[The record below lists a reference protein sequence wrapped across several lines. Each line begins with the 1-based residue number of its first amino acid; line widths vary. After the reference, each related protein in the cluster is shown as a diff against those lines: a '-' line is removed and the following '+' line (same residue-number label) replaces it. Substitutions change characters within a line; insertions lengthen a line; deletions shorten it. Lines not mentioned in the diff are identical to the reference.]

1 VKISNS
7 RILLTGASTGIGAA
21 LAHQLSQQGARLAL
35 VSRKTH
41 TYSLPNSLWI
51 SADLAL
57 PASREAAFQQATQFL
72 GGIDILINNAG
83 VGLYQPTKDVSPEN
97 WDYMAQLNLHA
108 PVHLTQLALPQM
120 LTRRTGAI
128 VNIASIAALTPLP
141 WFTLYSTTKAA
152 LLCYT
157 HGLRM
162 ELAHTG
168 VTAIAVCPGYVQTP
182 FQKNVLG
189 GRPPA
194 VLQSSKKFAISPEH
208 CARDICR
215 GIERNSRNVIT
226 PFSGHFLHLAYFFF
240 PTLIDKLYSRYN
252 RNLQEPAR

>member
-7 RILLTGASTGIGAA
+7 RIFLSGASTGIGAA
-21 LAHQLSQQGARLAL
+21 LALQLSQQGAHLAL

-41 TYSLPNSLWI
+41 SYALPNSIWI
-51 SADLAL
+51 SADLSKPEDRQRAV
-57 PASREAAFQQATQFL
+57 AEAIGFL
-72 GGIDILINNAG
+72 GTIDILINNAG
-83 VGLYQPTKDVSPEN
+83 VGLYQATKDVSSEN

-108 PVHLTQLALPQM
+108 PVHLTQLLLPAM
-120 LTRRTGAI
+120 LARRSGAI
-128 VNIASIAALTPLP
+128 VNISSIAALTPLP

-162 ELAHTG
+162 ELAQTG
-168 VTAIAVCPGYVQTP
+168 VSAMAVCPGYVKTP
-182 FQKNVLG
+182 FQQNVLG

-215 GIERNSRNVIT
+215 GIERGSRTVIT
-226 PFSGHFLHLAYFFF
+226 PFSGHFLHLAYFLF
-240 PTLIDKLYSRYN
+240 PSLIDALYSRYN